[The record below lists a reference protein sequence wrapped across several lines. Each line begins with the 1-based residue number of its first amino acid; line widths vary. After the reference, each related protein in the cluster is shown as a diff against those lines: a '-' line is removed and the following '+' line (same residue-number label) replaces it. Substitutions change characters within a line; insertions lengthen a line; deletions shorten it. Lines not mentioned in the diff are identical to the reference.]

1 MTEPLPKWAR
11 ARLKL
16 ERRAARGPG
25 FSNYANRKIKELM
38 EEQAEENRI
47 AAEAKKL
54 KTKKLK
60 AKKLKDKENEP
71 EQA

>member
-25 FSNYANRKIKELM
+25 FSNYANGKIKELM
-38 EEQAEENRI
+38 EEQAEQNRI
-47 AAEAKKL
+47 AAE
-54 KTKKLK
+54 TKKLK
-60 AKKLKDKENEP
+60 DEENES